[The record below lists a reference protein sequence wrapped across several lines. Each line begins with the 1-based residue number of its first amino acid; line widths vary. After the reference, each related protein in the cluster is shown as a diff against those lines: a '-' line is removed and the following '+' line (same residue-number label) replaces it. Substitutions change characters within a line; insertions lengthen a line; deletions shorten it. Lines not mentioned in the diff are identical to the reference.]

1 MAAGAEQRRHTE
13 GQLFGRLGRR
23 RFADLLHE
31 AAHPKDPR
39 RRYDRRHA
47 WGLRGRVVV
56 LSHAEIHHA
65 LDLTNLVLISMNNLF
80 YL

>member
-23 RFADLLHE
+23 RVADLLHE

-47 WGLRGRVVV
+47 WGLRPVG
-56 LSHAEIHHA
+56 A
-65 LDLTNLVLISMNNLF
+65 D
-80 YL
+80 